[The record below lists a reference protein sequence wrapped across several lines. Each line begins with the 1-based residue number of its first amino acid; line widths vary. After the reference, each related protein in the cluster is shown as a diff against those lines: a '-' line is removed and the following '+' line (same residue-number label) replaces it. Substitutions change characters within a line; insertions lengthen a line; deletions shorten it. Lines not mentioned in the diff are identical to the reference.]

1 MVAALII
8 IIVLIILA
16 GATVVGRS
24 LRVVQQYEQGIVFRF
39 GRVLPGVRGPG
50 LTILRPVG
58 DRMQKVNM
66 QIIAMAVPAQEGI
79 TRDNVSV
86 RVDAV
91 VYFRVID
98 PIKAVVNVQNYMFAV
113 SQQAQ
118 TSLRSIIGQ
127 SEMDQLLA
135 ERDTVNRELRRIID
149 EPTEGPWGIRVERV
163 ELKDVNL
170 PEGMKRS
177 MSRQAEAERERRARI
192 ISADG
197 EYQASK
203 RLAAAANVMARDPAA
218 LQLRLLQTVVEVAAE
233 KNSTLVMPVPVEL
246 LRFFDRMAPAA
257 AESLAVAPPP
267 ADTGDAELA
276 AAEAESEVGGAPEV
290 AGIADAPL
298 PEIPEAPADAPLPE
312 IPEPP
317 ADAPLPEIPEPP
329 AAAPLPDIP
338 EAPVPEL
345 DESAIPP
352 VNEALAVPADTDAT
366 ATSAF
371 TAPPGLDDAPGPTA
385 APGTTGAPEVR
396 PAPPAD
402 GQETPNRRRP

>member
-1 MVAALII
+1 MVAALIVI
-8 IIVLIILA
+8 VVLIILA
-16 GATVVGRS
+16 GATAVGRS

-246 LRFFDRMAPAA
+246 LRFFDRVAPGT
-257 AESLAVAPPP
+257 AESAAVAPPP

-276 AAEAESEVGGAPEV
+276 AAEAESEVGGAEALP
-290 AGIADAPL
+290 GIADAPL
-298 PEIPEAPADAPLPE
+298 SEIANAPLPE
-312 IPEPP
+312 
-317 ADAPLPEIPEPP
+317 
-329 AAAPLPDIP
+329 IP

-371 TAPPGLDDAPGPTA
+371 TVPPGLDDAPGPAA

-402 GQETPNRRRP
+402 GQETPNGRRP